1 MTSLM
6 ESRRRAAG
14 LALSVLI
21 AAISP
26 GCGGQDSPPISP
38 PTVASTPQAAPGGP
52 PAPPSGSPPPLVD
65 SRGNAVPAAP
75 GAEPMAA
82 EGEEMVWTVPKGWV
96 TEIPSSAMRKAQY
109 ALPAAAGDSEG
120 GQCAVFYFGPGQ
132 GGDIRSNVDRWA
144 SQFTGSGGHPAPA
157 ITETTVAGR
166 KVLKVTMEGTY
177 NASTMMGGEAVPK
190 PGTLLLGT
198 IVEGPAGNWFFK
210 CTGPKKT
217 MQSQQKEFDTL
228 IASVRPKS

>member
-6 ESRRRAAG
+6 DNRCRAAG

-21 AAISP
+21 VAISP
-26 GCGGQDSPPISP
+26 GCGGQDAPPIST
-38 PTVASTPQAAPGGP
+38 PTVTSTPQTAPG
-52 PAPPSGSPPPLVD
+52 APPSGSQPPLVD

-75 GAEPMAA
+75 GAESGAS

-96 TEIPSSAMRKAQY
+96 TETPTSNMRKAQY
-109 ALPAAAGDSEG
+109 AIPAAAGDSEG

-144 SQFTGSGGHPAPA
+144 SQFSGTGGHPTPA
-157 ITETTVAGR
+157 IAESTVAGR

-177 NASTMMGGEAVPK
+177 NPSTMMGGEAAPK
-190 PGTLLLGT
+190 PGTLLLGA

-217 MQSQQKEFDTL
+217 MQAHQKEFDAL
-228 IASVRPKS
+228 VGSVRPRS